1 MILTNPMNGAHV
13 IQNAMLPTHMNMP
26 SVDPNGFIMVDTLS
40 MNKPAAVSAAAAAAN
55 SNTKKS
61 KKNRRKLKNKKDAEV
76 AGFNSATN
84 GSHPKLVTLR
94 NPLFQQQ
101 QQQAIDPRKQTS
113 AAIAAA
119 QPPITTARQLPL
131 NIDQPAAIIKNE
143 NGMFTIR
150 NPALHQALSQNPNIA
165 GNNGLKPSFLQNF
178 NQPPQQQHF
187 AAPQMHQPMNNPV
200 AHQQQKSHYGI
211 QQSQPPASHHHFQM
225 QQQSP
230 DNFSFFSDSATT
242 LNPISKPTTAIGS
255 EVKNAQQQR
264 KQQMAWHQQQQQTAS
279 NSTSNGS
286 LNGDIFNHL
295 NNLNPQQSFAAT
307 SPALSAYSFNSDF
320 IGASGI
326 STPPP
331 LQHPSPASSPFYSN
345 NGYNSYTNG
354 PLFPNGTSLTT
365 ESPPLSA
372 TNNYYDGVSGQ
383 QPFNSKNYD
392 DMSFLHNLQPGQRL
406 NSEVSRS

>member
-1 MILTNPMNGAHV
+1 MNGAHV

-26 SVDPNGFIMVDTLS
+26 SGDPNGFIMVDTLG

-61 KKNRRKLKNKKDAEV
+61 KKNRRKYKNKKDAEV
-76 AGFNSATN
+76 ASLNTATN
-84 GSHPKLVTLR
+84 GSNPKLVTLR

-101 QQQAIDPRKQTS
+101 QASEARKQT
-113 AAIAAA
+113 AATPVTA
-119 QPPITTARQLPL
+119 ARQLPL

-165 GNNGLKPSFLQNF
+165 GSNGLKPSFVQNF
-178 NQPPQQQHF
+178 NTPPPQ
-187 AAPQMHQPMNNPV
+187 PQMHQSISNPTP
-200 AHQQQKSHYGI
+200 HQQQQSHYGV
-211 QQSQPPASHHHFQM
+211 QLTQPPSHHHFQM
-225 QQQSP
+225 PQPSQ

-264 KQQMAWHQQQQQTAS
+264 KQQMAWHQQQQQSAP

-307 SPALSAYSFNSDF
+307 SPSLSNYSFNSDF

-345 NGYNSYTNG
+345 NGYSSFTNG

-383 QPFNSKNYD
+383 QPFGSKNYD
-392 DMSFLHNLQPGQRL
+392 DMSFLHLQPGQRL
-406 NSEVSRS
+406 NSEVSRA